1 MFFKSA
7 RLSYFIL
14 FKTLFNSTTFFSAV
28 YSSILLPTNYK
39 IKCTFVK
46 MNFKKH
52 TSILLAALI
61 LLANIGLSFVVH
73 YCKNEI
79 ASVSFQYQ
87 EEAPCVENV
96 RSCCAKENSQNSC
109 CSNKLIKV
117 EKKTDNILVKNFQFH
132 LEPAVFNAVWKPNF
146 VAFES
151 VVVNFNGVAF
161 YCDSHA
167 PPRYKLYCQLVFY
180 A

>member
-1 MFFKSA
+1 
-7 RLSYFIL
+7 
-14 FKTLFNSTTFFSAV
+14 
-28 YSSILLPTNYK
+28 
-39 IKCTFVK
+39 

-52 TSILLAALI
+52 ISIVLASLV
-61 LLANIGLSFVVH
+61 LLANLGLSFAVH
-73 YCKNEI
+73 YCKDEI

-87 EEAPCVENV
+87 EDEPCVEDV
-96 RSCCAKENSQNSC
+96 KSCCAKEDSHDSC

-117 EKKTDNILVKNFQFH
+117 EKKTDDILVKTFQLD
-132 LEPAVFNAVWKPNF
+132 LEPTVIVADWKPNF

-151 VVVNFNGVAF
+151 ENFVSNEVAF

-167 PPRYKLYCQLVFY
+167 PPLYKLYCQLIFY